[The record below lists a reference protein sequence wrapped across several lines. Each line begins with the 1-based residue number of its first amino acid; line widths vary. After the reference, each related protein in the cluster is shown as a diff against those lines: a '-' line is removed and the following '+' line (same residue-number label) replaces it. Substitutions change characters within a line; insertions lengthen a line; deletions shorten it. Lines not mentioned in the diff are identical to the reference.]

1 MLTGRYATYTDYVIK
16 QFPEQLASLDA
27 LIKEADAHRR
37 AIIDVVVFLNG
48 KYYHFLDPQVCQAA

>member
-48 KYYHFLDPQVCQAA
+48 